1 MYNNFMKKFDVIV
14 VGGGHAGIE
23 ASLASSRIGAGTLLV
38 TIDNDSIG
46 WMPCNPAIGGPG
58 KAQIVREIDALGGA
72 MALNTDETLTQIKL
86 LNTSHGPAVRSL
98 RAQCDKWKYSLRM
111 KRRLEEAPNLHL
123 RQGIV
128 SKLILDG
135 NKVRGIEVE
144 DGSKFFADAVILT
157 TGTYLK
163 GRIYISTWSMEAG
176 RWSEPPSNSLSQQI
190 EEIGFKMSRFNTGTT
205 PRIDKRTVD
214 LSKFKI
220 EPGDFVPLHFSF
232 WNAPKVYDN
241 QIPSY
246 IGWTNERTVEVTR
259 KYLNLSPSVM
269 GIMVKTGPRTCPS
282 MEEKVRWFPDRTRH
296 QFFLEQEGFETNE
309 MYMQGMYMSMPY
321 DMQLEVL
328 RTIPGFE
335 KIEIIRPAYVIDYD
349 YVIPTQLNMN
359 YETKLIEGLFIA
371 GQPNGTTGYDEAA
384 GQGLLAGINAALKV
398 KGKDPFILKRSEAY
412 LGVMTDDLIN
422 KELYE
427 PYRITPSHCEY
438 RLILREDN
446 ADSRLSRRGYE
457 IGVVEEWKMKKV
469 EEKEHLIS
477 EVKKIIEKISLNP
490 NKETL
495 DKLKQLG
502 VSDISK
508 PMLIADMLRRQDFTK
523 EKLREIDESFR
534 IYPDEVLEE
543 VEIELKY
550 AGYIVRE
557 RNSVK
562 EFIQYENFM
571 IPEDIDYS
579 LIPSL
584 SKEGR
589 ERLNGIRPKSL
600 GQAIRVTGVRP
611 SDIQTLVLYLKNRQ
625 GGKKND

>member
-1 MYNNFMKKFDVIV
+1 MNRFDIIV
-14 VGGGHAGIE
+14 VGGGHAGVE
-23 ASLASSRIGAGTLLV
+23 ASLASSRMGASTLLI

-86 LNTSHGPAVRSL
+86 LNTSHGPAVWSL
-98 RAQCDKWKYSLRM
+98 RAQCDKWKYSLGM
-111 KRRLEEAPNLHL
+111 KKRVEEAPNLHL

-128 SKLILDG
+128 SRLIVQNDRIKG
-135 NKVRGIEVE
+135 VEVA

-157 TGTYLK
+157 IGTYLR

-176 RWSEPPSNSLSQQI
+176 RWSEPPSISLSEQI
-190 EEIGFKMSRFNTGTT
+190 KELGFKMSRFNTGTT

-232 WNAPKVYDN
+232 WNVPKIYDN

-246 IGWTNERTVEVTR
+246 IGWTNEKTVEVTR

-269 GIMVKTGPRTCPS
+269 GIMVRIGPRTCPS

-296 QFFLEQEGFETNE
+296 QFFLEQEGFDTNE

-328 RTIPGFE
+328 KTVPGLE
-335 KIEIIRPAYVIDYD
+335 NVEIIRPAYVIDYD
-349 YVIPTQLNMN
+349 YIIPTQLNMN

-398 KGKDPFILKRSEAY
+398 KGKEPFILKRSDAY
-412 LGVMTDDLIN
+412 LGVMSDDLIN

-446 ADSRLSRRGYE
+446 ADLRLTRRGYE

-469 EEKEHLIS
+469 EEKEYLIN
-477 EVKKIIEKISLNP
+477 EVKELIVKLSLNP
-490 NKETL
+490 NKEIL
-495 DKLKQLG
+495 DKLKQIG

-508 PMLIADMLRRQDFTK
+508 PMLVADMLKRQDFTK
-523 EKLREIDESFR
+523 DKLKKLDDKFKK
-534 IYPDEVLEE
+534 YPDEVLEE
-543 VEIELKY
+543 IEVELKY

-557 RNSVK
+557 KSAVK
-562 EFIQYENFM
+562 EFVQYENFM

-579 LIPSL
+579 SVPSL

-589 ERLNGIRPKSL
+589 ERLNTIRPRSLGQTLRITGIRP
-600 GQAIRVTGVRP
+600 
-611 SDIQTLVLYLKNRQ
+611 SDVQMLILYLKNRE
-625 GGKKND
+625 GGNSNG

>member
-1 MYNNFMKKFDVIV
+1 MNKFDVIV
-14 VGGGHAGIE
+14 VGAGHAGVE
-23 ASLASSRIGAGTLLV
+23 ASLASSRIGANTLLI

-86 LNTSHGPAVRSL
+86 LNTSHGPAVWSL
-98 RAQCDKWKYSLRM
+98 RAQCDKWKYSLGM
-111 KRRLEEAPNLHL
+111 KKRVEESPNLHL

-128 SKLILDG
+128 SKLIVEN
-135 NKVRGIEVE
+135 NKIKGVEVS
-144 DGSKFFADAVILT
+144 DGSKFFADAVVLT
-157 TGTYLK
+157 TGTYLR

-176 RWSEPPSNSLSQQI
+176 RWGEPPSNLLSEQI
-190 EEIGFKMSRFNTGTT
+190 KELGFKMSRFNTGTT

-232 WNAPKVYDN
+232 WNSPKVYEN

-246 IGWTNERTVEVTR
+246 IGWTNEKTVEVTR

-296 QFFLEQEGFETNE
+296 QFFLEQEGFDTNE

-321 DMQLEVL
+321 DMQIEVL
-328 RTIPGFE
+328 RTIPGLE
-335 KIEIIRPAYVIDYD
+335 NVQIIRPAYVIDYD
-349 YVIPTQLNMN
+349 YIIPTQLKMS
-359 YETKLIEGLFIA
+359 YETKLVEGLFIA

-398 KGKDPFILKRSEAY
+398 KGKEPFVLKRSEAY

-446 ADSRLSRRGYE
+446 ADLRLTRKGYE
-457 IGVVEEWKMKKV
+457 IGVVDESKMKKV
-469 EEKEHLIS
+469 EEKEQLIN
-477 EVKKIIEKISLNP
+477 EVKEIIEKVSLNP

-495 DKLKQLG
+495 AKLERLG
-502 VSDISK
+502 VSEITK
-508 PMLIADMLRRQDFTK
+508 PMLFSDILKRQDFTK
-523 EKLREIDESFR
+523 EELKKFDKRFEN
-534 IYPDEVLEE
+534 YPDEVLEE
-543 VEIELKY
+543 IEVELKY
-550 AGYIVRE
+550 AGYIARE
-557 RNSVK
+557 RNAVK
-562 EFIQYENFM
+562 EFIQYENFT
-571 IPEDIDYS
+571 IPEGIDYS
-579 LIPSL
+579 SIPSL

-589 ERLNGIRPKSL
+589 ERLNTIRPHSL
-600 GQAIRVTGVRP
+600 GQVLRVTGVRP
-611 SDIQTLVLYLKNRQ
+611 SDVQMLVFYLKNSER
-625 GGKKND
+625 GDRND

>member
-1 MYNNFMKKFDVIV
+1 MNKFDVIV
-14 VGGGHAGIE
+14 VGAGHAGVE
-23 ASLASSRIGAGTLLV
+23 ASLASSRIGANTLLI

-86 LNTSHGPAVRSL
+86 LNTSHGPAVWSL
-98 RAQCDKWKYSLRM
+98 RAQCDKWKYSLGM
-111 KRRLEEAPNLHL
+111 KKRVEESPNLHL

-128 SKLILDG
+128 SKLIVEN
-135 NKVRGIEVE
+135 NKIKGVEVS
-144 DGSKFFADAVILT
+144 DGSKFFADAVVLT
-157 TGTYLK
+157 TGTYLR

-176 RWSEPPSNSLSQQI
+176 RWGEPPSNLLSGQI
-190 EEIGFKMSRFNTGTT
+190 KELGFKMSRFNTGTT

-232 WNAPKVYDN
+232 WNSPKVYEN

-246 IGWTNERTVEVTR
+246 IGWTNEKTVEVTR

-296 QFFLEQEGFETNE
+296 QFFLEQEGFDTNE

-321 DMQLEVL
+321 DMQIEVL
-328 RTIPGFE
+328 RTIPGLE
-335 KIEIIRPAYVIDYD
+335 NVQVIRPAYVIDYD
-349 YVIPTQLNMN
+349 YIIPTQLKMS
-359 YETKLIEGLFIA
+359 YETKLVEGLFIA

-398 KGKDPFILKRSEAY
+398 KGKEPFVLKRSEAY

-446 ADSRLSRRGYE
+446 ADLRLTRKGYE
-457 IGVVEEWKMKKV
+457 IGIVDESKMKKV
-469 EEKEHLIS
+469 EEKEQLIN
-477 EVKKIIEKISLNP
+477 EVKEIIEKVSLNP

-495 DKLKQLG
+495 AKLERLG
-502 VSDISK
+502 VSEITK
-508 PMLIADMLRRQDFTK
+508 PMLFSDILKRQDFTK
-523 EKLREIDESFR
+523 EELKKFDKRFEN
-534 IYPDEVLEE
+534 YPDEVLEE
-543 VEIELKY
+543 IEVELKY
-550 AGYIVRE
+550 AGYIARE
-557 RNSVK
+557 RNAVK
-562 EFIQYENFM
+562 EFIQYENFT
-571 IPEDIDYS
+571 IPEGIDYS
-579 LIPSL
+579 SIPSL

-589 ERLNGIRPKSL
+589 ERLNTIRPHSL
-600 GQAIRVTGVRP
+600 GQVLRVTGVRP
-611 SDIQTLVLYLKNRQ
+611 SDVQMLVFYLKNSER
-625 GGKKND
+625 GDRND

>member
-1 MYNNFMKKFDVIV
+1 MNKFDVIV
-14 VGGGHAGIE
+14 VGAGHAGVE
-23 ASLASSRIGAGTLLV
+23 ASLASSRIGANTLLI

-86 LNTSHGPAVRSL
+86 LNTSHGPAVWSL
-98 RAQCDKWKYSLRM
+98 RAQCDKWKYSLGM
-111 KRRLEEAPNLHL
+111 KKRVEESPNLHL

-128 SKLILDG
+128 SKLIVEN
-135 NKVRGIEVE
+135 NKIKGVEVS
-144 DGSKFFADAVILT
+144 DGSKFFADTVVLT
-157 TGTYLK
+157 TGTYLR

-176 RWSEPPSNSLSQQI
+176 RWGEPPSNLLSEQI
-190 EEIGFKMSRFNTGTT
+190 KELGFKMSRFNTGTT

-232 WNAPKVYDN
+232 WNSPKVYEN

-246 IGWTNERTVEVTR
+246 IGWTNEKTVEVTR

-296 QFFLEQEGFETNE
+296 QFFLEQEGFDTNE

-321 DMQLEVL
+321 DMQIEVL
-328 RTIPGFE
+328 RTIPGLE
-335 KIEIIRPAYVIDYD
+335 NVQIIRPAYVIDYD
-349 YVIPTQLNMN
+349 YIIPTQLKMS
-359 YETKLIEGLFIA
+359 YETKLVEGLFIA

-398 KGKDPFILKRSEAY
+398 KGKEPFVLKRSEAY

-446 ADSRLSRRGYE
+446 ADLRLTRKGFE
-457 IGVVEEWKMKKV
+457 IGVVDESKMKKV
-469 EEKEHLIS
+469 EEKEQLIN
-477 EVKKIIEKISLNP
+477 EVKEIIEKVSLNP

-495 DKLKQLG
+495 AKLERLG
-502 VSDISK
+502 VSEITK
-508 PMLIADMLRRQDFTK
+508 PMLFSDILKRQDFTK
-523 EKLREIDESFR
+523 EELKKFDKRFEN
-534 IYPDEVLEE
+534 YPDEVLEE
-543 VEIELKY
+543 IEVELKY
-550 AGYIVRE
+550 AGYIARE
-557 RNSVK
+557 RNAVK
-562 EFIQYENFM
+562 EFIQYENFT
-571 IPEDIDYS
+571 IPEGIDYS
-579 LIPSL
+579 SIPSL

-589 ERLNGIRPKSL
+589 ERLNTIRPHSL
-600 GQAIRVTGVRP
+600 GQVLRVTGVRP
-611 SDIQTLVLYLKNRQ
+611 SDVQMLVFYLKNSER
-625 GGKKND
+625 GDRND

>member
-1 MYNNFMKKFDVIV
+1 MNKFDVIV
-14 VGGGHAGIE
+14 VGAGHAGVE
-23 ASLASSRIGAGTLLV
+23 ASLASSRIGANTLLI

-86 LNTSHGPAVRSL
+86 LNTSHGPAVWSL
-98 RAQCDKWKYSLRM
+98 RAQCDKWKYSLGM
-111 KRRLEEAPNLHL
+111 KKRVEESPNLHL

-128 SKLILDG
+128 SKLIVEN
-135 NKVRGIEVE
+135 NKIKGVEVS
-144 DGSKFFADAVILT
+144 DGSKFFADAVVLT
-157 TGTYLK
+157 TGTYLR

-176 RWSEPPSNSLSQQI
+176 RWGEPPSNLLSEQI
-190 EEIGFKMSRFNTGTT
+190 KELGFKMSRFNTGTT

-232 WNAPKVYDN
+232 WNSPRVYEN

-246 IGWTNERTVEVTR
+246 IGWTNEKTVEVTR

-296 QFFLEQEGFETNE
+296 QFFLEQEGFDTNE

-321 DMQLEVL
+321 DMQIEVL
-328 RTIPGFE
+328 RTIPGLE
-335 KIEIIRPAYVIDYD
+335 NVQIIRPAYVIDYD
-349 YVIPTQLNMN
+349 YIIPTQLKMS
-359 YETKLIEGLFIA
+359 YETKLVEGLFIA

-398 KGKDPFILKRSEAY
+398 KGKEPFVLKRSEAY

-446 ADSRLSRRGYE
+446 ADLRLTRKGFE
-457 IGVVEEWKMKKV
+457 IGVVDESKMKKV
-469 EEKEHLIS
+469 EEKEQLIN
-477 EVKKIIEKISLNP
+477 EVKEIIEKVSLNP

-495 DKLKQLG
+495 AKLERLG
-502 VSDISK
+502 VSEITK
-508 PMLIADMLRRQDFTK
+508 PMLFSDILKRQDFTK
-523 EKLREIDESFR
+523 EELKKFDKRFEN
-534 IYPDEVLEE
+534 YPDEVLEE
-543 VEIELKY
+543 IEVELKY
-550 AGYIVRE
+550 AGYIARE
-557 RNSVK
+557 RNAVK
-562 EFIQYENFM
+562 EFIQYENFT
-571 IPEDIDYS
+571 IPEGIDYS
-579 LIPSL
+579 SIPSL

-589 ERLNGIRPKSL
+589 ERLNTIRPHSL
-600 GQAIRVTGVRP
+600 GQVLRVTGVRP
-611 SDIQTLVLYLKNRQ
+611 SDVQMLVFYLKNSER
-625 GGKKND
+625 GDRND

>member
-1 MYNNFMKKFDVIV
+1 MNRFDIIV
-14 VGGGHAGIE
+14 VGGGHAGVE
-23 ASLASSRIGAGTLLV
+23 ASLASSRMGASTLLI

-86 LNTSHGPAVRSL
+86 LNTSHGPAVWSL
-98 RAQCDKWKYSLRM
+98 RAQCDKWKYSLGM
-111 KRRLEEAPNLHL
+111 KKRVEEAPNLHL

-128 SKLILDG
+128 SRLIVQNDRIKG
-135 NKVRGIEVE
+135 VEVA
-144 DGSKFFADAVILT
+144 DGSKFFADAVVLT
-157 TGTYLK
+157 TGTYLR

-176 RWSEPPSNSLSQQI
+176 RWSEPPSISLSEQI
-190 EEIGFKMSRFNTGTT
+190 KELGFKMSRFNTGTT

-232 WNAPKVYDN
+232 WNVPKIYDN

-246 IGWTNERTVEVTR
+246 IGWTNEKTVEVTR

-269 GIMVKTGPRTCPS
+269 GIMVRIGPRTCPS

-296 QFFLEQEGFETNE
+296 QFFLEQEGFDTNE

-328 RTIPGFE
+328 KTVPGLE
-335 KIEIIRPAYVIDYD
+335 NVEIIRPAYVIDYD
-349 YVIPTQLNMN
+349 YIIPTQLNMN

-398 KGKDPFILKRSEAY
+398 KGKEPFILKRSDAY
-412 LGVMTDDLIN
+412 LGVMSDDLIN

-446 ADSRLSRRGYE
+446 ADLRLTRRGYE

-469 EEKEHLIS
+469 EEKEYLIN
-477 EVKKIIEKISLNP
+477 EVKELIAKLSLNP
-490 NKETL
+490 NKEIL
-495 DKLKQLG
+495 DKLKQIG

-508 PMLIADMLRRQDFTK
+508 PMLVADMLKRQDFTK
-523 EKLREIDESFR
+523 DKLKKLDDKFKK
-534 IYPDEVLEE
+534 YPDEVLEE
-543 VEIELKY
+543 IEVELKY
-550 AGYIVRE
+550 AGYIARE
-557 RNSVK
+557 KSAVK
-562 EFIQYENFM
+562 EFVQYENFM

-579 LIPSL
+579 SVPSL

-589 ERLNGIRPKSL
+589 ERLNTIRPLSLGQTLRITGIRP
-600 GQAIRVTGVRP
+600 
-611 SDIQTLVLYLKNRQ
+611 SDVQMLILYLKNRE
-625 GGKKND
+625 GGNSNG

>member
-1 MYNNFMKKFDVIV
+1 MNKFDVIV
-14 VGGGHAGIE
+14 VGAGHAGVE
-23 ASLASSRIGAGTLLV
+23 ASLASSRIGANTLLI

-86 LNTSHGPAVRSL
+86 LNTSHGPAVWSL
-98 RAQCDKWKYSLRM
+98 RAQCDKWKYSLGM
-111 KRRLEEAPNLHL
+111 KKRVEESPNLHL

-128 SKLILDG
+128 SKLIVEN
-135 NKVRGIEVE
+135 NKIKGVEVS
-144 DGSKFFADAVILT
+144 DGSKFFADAVVLT
-157 TGTYLK
+157 TGTYLR

-176 RWSEPPSNSLSQQI
+176 RWGEPPSNLLSEQI
-190 EEIGFKMSRFNTGTT
+190 KELGFKMSRFNTGTT

-232 WNAPKVYDN
+232 WNSPKVYEN

-246 IGWTNERTVEVTR
+246 IGWTNEKTVEVTR

-296 QFFLEQEGFETNE
+296 QFFLEQEGFDTNE

-321 DMQLEVL
+321 DMQIEVL
-328 RTIPGFE
+328 RTIPGLE
-335 KIEIIRPAYVIDYD
+335 NVQVIRPAYVIDYD
-349 YVIPTQLNMN
+349 YIIPTQLKMS
-359 YETKLIEGLFIA
+359 YETKLVEGLFIA

-398 KGKDPFILKRSEAY
+398 KGKEPFVLKRSEAY

-446 ADSRLSRRGYE
+446 ADLRLTRKGYE
-457 IGVVEEWKMKKV
+457 IGVVDESKMKKV
-469 EEKEHLIS
+469 EEKEQLIN
-477 EVKKIIEKISLNP
+477 EVKEIIEKVSLNP

-495 DKLKQLG
+495 AKLERLG
-502 VSDISK
+502 VSEITK
-508 PMLIADMLRRQDFTK
+508 PMLFSDILKRQDFTK
-523 EKLREIDESFR
+523 EELKKFDKRFEN
-534 IYPDEVLEE
+534 YPDEVLEE
-543 VEIELKY
+543 IEVELKY
-550 AGYIVRE
+550 AGYIARE
-557 RNSVK
+557 RNAVK
-562 EFIQYENFM
+562 EFIQYENFT
-571 IPEDIDYS
+571 IPEGIDYS
-579 LIPSL
+579 SIPSL

-589 ERLNGIRPKSL
+589 ERLNTIRPHSL
-600 GQAIRVTGVRP
+600 GQVLRVTGVRP
-611 SDIQTLVLYLKNRQ
+611 SDVQMLVFYLKNSER
-625 GGKKND
+625 GDRND

>member
-1 MYNNFMKKFDVIV
+1 MNRFDIIV
-14 VGGGHAGIE
+14 VGGGHAGVE
-23 ASLASSRIGAGTLLV
+23 ASLASSRMGASTLLI

-86 LNTSHGPAVRSL
+86 LNTSHGPAVWSL
-98 RAQCDKWKYSLRM
+98 RAQCDKWKYSLGM
-111 KRRLEEAPNLHL
+111 KKRVEEAPNLHL

-128 SKLILDG
+128 SRLIVQNDRIKG
-135 NKVRGIEVE
+135 VEVA

-157 TGTYLK
+157 TGTYLR

-176 RWSEPPSNSLSQQI
+176 RWSEPSSISLSEQI
-190 EEIGFKMSRFNTGTT
+190 KQLGFKMSRFNTGTT

-232 WNAPKVYDN
+232 WNVPKIHDN

-246 IGWTNERTVEVTR
+246 IGWTNEKTVEVTR

-269 GIMVKTGPRTCPS
+269 GIMVRIGPRTCPS

-296 QFFLEQEGFETNE
+296 QFFLEQEGFDTNE

-328 RTIPGFE
+328 KTVPGLE
-335 KIEIIRPAYVIDYD
+335 NVEIIRPAYVIDYD
-349 YVIPTQLNMN
+349 YIIPTQLNMN

-398 KGKDPFILKRSEAY
+398 KGKEPFILKRSDAY
-412 LGVMTDDLIN
+412 LGVMSDDLIN

-446 ADSRLSRRGYE
+446 ADLRLTRRGYE

-469 EEKEHLIS
+469 EEKEYLIN
-477 EVKKIIEKISLNP
+477 EVKELIVKLSLNP
-490 NKETL
+490 NKEIL
-495 DKLKQLG
+495 DKLKQIG

-508 PMLIADMLRRQDFTK
+508 PMLVADMLKRQDFTK
-523 EKLREIDESFR
+523 DKLKKLDDKFKK
-534 IYPDEVLEE
+534 YPDEVLEE
-543 VEIELKY
+543 IEVELKY
-550 AGYIVRE
+550 AGYIARE
-557 RNSVK
+557 KSAVK
-562 EFIQYENFM
+562 EFVQYENFM

-579 LIPSL
+579 SVPSL

-589 ERLNGIRPKSL
+589 ERLNTIRPLSLGQTLRITGIRP
-600 GQAIRVTGVRP
+600 
-611 SDIQTLVLYLKNRQ
+611 SDVQMLILYLKNRE
-625 GGKKND
+625 GGNSNG

>member
-1 MYNNFMKKFDVIV
+1 
-14 VGGGHAGIE
+14 
-23 ASLASSRIGAGTLLV
+23 
-38 TIDNDSIG
+38 
-46 WMPCNPAIGGPG
+46 
-58 KAQIVREIDALGGA
+58 
-72 MALNTDETLTQIKL
+72 
-86 LNTSHGPAVRSL
+86 
-98 RAQCDKWKYSLRM
+98 
-111 KRRLEEAPNLHL
+111 
-123 RQGIV
+123 
-128 SKLILDG
+128 
-135 NKVRGIEVE
+135 
-144 DGSKFFADAVILT
+144 
-157 TGTYLK
+157 
-163 GRIYISTWSMEAG
+163 
-176 RWSEPPSNSLSQQI
+176 
-190 EEIGFKMSRFNTGTT
+190 MSRFNTGTT
-205 PRIDKRTVD
+205 PRVDKRTVD

-232 WNAPKVYDN
+232 WNDPKVYDN

-246 IGWTNERTVEVTR
+246 IGWTNEKTIEITR

-269 GIMVKTGPRTCPS
+269 GLMVKTGPRTCPS
-282 MEEKVRWFPDRTRH
+282 MEEKVRWFPDRARH

-328 RTIPGFE
+328 RTIPGLE
-335 KIEIIRPAYVIDYD
+335 KVEIIRPAYVIDYD
-349 YVIPTQLNMN
+349 YIIPTQLNMN

-398 KGKDPFILKRSEAY
+398 KGKEPFILKRSDAY
-412 LGVMTDDLIN
+412 LGVMTDDIIN

-457 IGVVEEWKMKKV
+457 IGVIEEWKMKKV

-477 EVKKIIEKISLNP
+477 EVREIIEKISLNP

-502 VSDISK
+502 ISDISK
-508 PMLIADMLRRQDFTK
+508 PMLIADMLKRQDFTK
-523 EKLREIDESFR
+523 EKLKEMDESFR

-557 RNSVK
+557 RNAVK

-589 ERLNGIRPKSL
+589 ARLDGIKPKSL

-611 SDIQTLVLYLKNRQ
+611 SDIQMLVLYLKNRQ
-625 GGKKND
+625 GGKKDD

>member
-1 MYNNFMKKFDVIV
+1 MNKFDVIV
-14 VGGGHAGIE
+14 VGAGHAGVE
-23 ASLASSRIGAGTLLV
+23 ASLASSRIGANTLLI

-86 LNTSHGPAVRSL
+86 LNTSHGPAVWSL
-98 RAQCDKWKYSLRM
+98 RAQCDKWKYSLGM
-111 KRRLEEAPNLHL
+111 KKRVEESPNLHL

-128 SKLILDG
+128 SKLIVEN
-135 NKVRGIEVE
+135 NKIKGVEVS
-144 DGSKFFADAVILT
+144 DGSKFFADAVVLT
-157 TGTYLK
+157 TGTYLR

-176 RWSEPPSNSLSQQI
+176 RWGEPPSNLLSGQI
-190 EEIGFKMSRFNTGTT
+190 KELGFKMSRFNTGTT

-232 WNAPKVYDN
+232 WNSPKVYEN

-246 IGWTNERTVEVTR
+246 IGWTNEKTVEVTR

-296 QFFLEQEGFETNE
+296 QFFLEQEGFDTNE

-321 DMQLEVL
+321 DMQIEVL
-328 RTIPGFE
+328 RTIPGLE
-335 KIEIIRPAYVIDYD
+335 NVQVIRPAYVIDYD
-349 YVIPTQLNMN
+349 YIIPTQLKMS
-359 YETKLIEGLFIA
+359 YETKLVEGLFIA

-398 KGKDPFILKRSEAY
+398 KGKEPFVLKRSEAY

-446 ADSRLSRRGYE
+446 ADLRLTRKGYE
-457 IGVVEEWKMKKV
+457 IGVVDESKMKKV
-469 EEKEHLIS
+469 EEKEQLIN
-477 EVKKIIEKISLNP
+477 EVKEIIEKVSLNP

-495 DKLKQLG
+495 AKLERLG
-502 VSDISK
+502 VSEITK
-508 PMLIADMLRRQDFTK
+508 PMLFSDILKRQDFTK
-523 EKLREIDESFR
+523 EELKKFDKRFEN
-534 IYPDEVLEE
+534 YPDEVLEE
-543 VEIELKY
+543 IEVELKY
-550 AGYIVRE
+550 AGYIARE
-557 RNSVK
+557 RNAVK
-562 EFIQYENFM
+562 EFIQYENFT
-571 IPEDIDYS
+571 IPEGIDYS
-579 LIPSL
+579 SIPSL

-589 ERLNGIRPKSL
+589 ERLNTIRPHSL
-600 GQAIRVTGVRP
+600 GQVLRVTGVRP
-611 SDIQTLVLYLKNRQ
+611 SDVQMLVFYLKNSER
-625 GGKKND
+625 GDRND

>member
-1 MYNNFMKKFDVIV
+1 MNKFDVIV
-14 VGGGHAGIE
+14 VGAGHAGVE
-23 ASLASSRIGAGTLLV
+23 ASLASSRIGANTLLI

-86 LNTSHGPAVRSL
+86 LNTSHGPAVWSL
-98 RAQCDKWKYSLRM
+98 RAQCDKWKYSLGM
-111 KRRLEEAPNLHL
+111 KKRVEESPNLHL

-128 SKLILDG
+128 SKLIVEN
-135 NKVRGIEVE
+135 NKVKGVEVS
-144 DGSKFFADAVILT
+144 DGSKFFADAVVLT
-157 TGTYLK
+157 TGTYLR

-176 RWSEPPSNSLSQQI
+176 RWGEPPSNLLSEQI
-190 EEIGFKMSRFNTGTT
+190 KELGFKMSRFNTGTT

-232 WNAPKVYDN
+232 WNSPKVYEN

-246 IGWTNERTVEVTR
+246 IGWTNEKTVEVTR

-296 QFFLEQEGFETNE
+296 QFFLEQEGFDTNE

-321 DMQLEVL
+321 DMQIEVL
-328 RTIPGFE
+328 RTIPGLE
-335 KIEIIRPAYVIDYD
+335 NVQVIRPAYVIDYD
-349 YVIPTQLNMN
+349 YIIPTQLKMS
-359 YETKLIEGLFIA
+359 YETKLVEGLFIA

-398 KGKDPFILKRSEAY
+398 KGKEPFVLKRSEAY

-446 ADSRLSRRGYE
+446 ADLRLTRKGYE
-457 IGVVEEWKMKKV
+457 IGIVDESKMKKV
-469 EEKEHLIS
+469 EEKEQLIN
-477 EVKKIIEKISLNP
+477 EVKEIIEKVSLNP

-495 DKLKQLG
+495 AKLERLG
-502 VSDISK
+502 VSEITK
-508 PMLIADMLRRQDFTK
+508 PMLFSDILKRQDFTK
-523 EKLREIDESFR
+523 EELKKFDKRFEN
-534 IYPDEVLEE
+534 YPDEVLEE
-543 VEIELKY
+543 IEVELKY
-550 AGYIVRE
+550 AGYIARE
-557 RNSVK
+557 RNAVK
-562 EFIQYENFM
+562 EFIQYENFT
-571 IPEDIDYS
+571 IPEGIDYS
-579 LIPSL
+579 SIPSL

-589 ERLNGIRPKSL
+589 ERLNTIRPHSL
-600 GQAIRVTGVRP
+600 GQVLRVTGVRP
-611 SDIQTLVLYLKNRQ
+611 SDVQMLVFYLKNSER
-625 GGKKND
+625 GDRND